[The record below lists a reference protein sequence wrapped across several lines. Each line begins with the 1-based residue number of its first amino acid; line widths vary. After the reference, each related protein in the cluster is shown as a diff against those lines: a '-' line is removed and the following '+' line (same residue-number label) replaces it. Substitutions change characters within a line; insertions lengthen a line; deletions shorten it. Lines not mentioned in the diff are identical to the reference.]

1 MFLHG
6 AVQPQAPEPHPFPPM
21 RLFLLPVSSR
31 RTLIYCDKKFVTKA
45 VQDASPTPGGAA
57 AVPVTLM
64 DRVTN
69 RAAETWGGWERLD
82 GGWRKTLTTYGNAL
96 MRRIPF
102 EEWGLKSI
110 PPVSARWRESGL
122 AARGPVA
129 EVVFP
134 PGFMEPRRVADVL
147 RRIATERQDL
157 HRRRMIWSGL
167 CAPLTLPFALVPM

>member
-1 MFLHG
+1 
-6 AVQPQAPEPHPFPPM
+6 M
-21 RLFLLPVSSR
+21 RFFLLPVSTR
-31 RTLIYCDKKFVTKA
+31 RTFIYCDKKFVPA
-45 VQDASPTPGGAA
+45 ALQNAASSPAAADGGADA
-57 AVPVTLM
+57 APKTLM

-69 RAAETWGGWERLD
+69 RAAATWGGWERLN

-110 PPVSARWRESGL
+110 PPLSRRWKERGL
-122 AARGPVA
+122 AAAGPVA

-134 PGFMEPRRVADVL
+134 PGFLAPQRVREVL
-147 RRIATERQDL
+147 QRIATERQDL

>member
-1 MFLHG
+1 
-6 AVQPQAPEPHPFPPM
+6 M
-21 RLFLLPVSSR
+21 RLFLLPVSTR
-31 RTLIYCDKKFVTKA
+31 RTLIYCDKKFVIPA
-45 VQDASPTPGGAA
+45 LQNAASPTAPAEAA
-57 AVPVTLM
+57 PKTLM

-69 RAAETWGGWERLD
+69 RAAETWAGWERLD
-82 GGWRKTLTTYGNAL
+82 GGWRKTLTRYGNAA

-110 PPVSARWRESGL
+110 PPLGRKRRDSAL
-122 AARGPVA
+122 AAQGPVA

-134 PGFMEPRRVADVL
+134 PGFLAPQRVREVL
-147 RRIATERQDL
+147 ERIATERQDL

>member
-1 MFLHG
+1 
-6 AVQPQAPEPHPFPPM
+6 M

-45 VQDASPTPGGAA
+45 LQNASSSAGDAADAQPKS
-57 AVPVTLM
+57 LI

-69 RAAETWGGWERLD
+69 RAAETWATWERLD

-110 PPVSARWRESGL
+110 PPLNRKRRQRAL
-122 AARGPVA
+122 AAPGPVA

-134 PGFMEPRRVADVL
+134 PAFLPSQRVREVL
-147 RRIATERQDL
+147 MKLATERQEL
-157 HRRRMIWSGL
+157 HRKRMLWSGL
-167 CAPLTLPFALVPM
+167 CAPLMLPFALVPV

>member
-1 MFLHG
+1 
-6 AVQPQAPEPHPFPPM
+6 M

-31 RTLIYCDKKFVTKA
+31 RTLIYCDKKFVTKTLEH
-45 VQDASPTPGGAA
+45 ASSPGGSGTDVAA
-57 AVPVTLM
+57 PRSIV

-69 RAAETWGGWERLD
+69 RAAETWAGWERLD

-96 MRRIPF
+96 LRRIPF

-110 PPVSARWRESGL
+110 PPLGRRWRERGL
-122 AARGPVA
+122 APGGPVA
-129 EVVFP
+129 EVVYP
-134 PGFMEPRRVADVL
+134 PRFLAPLRVGEVL
-147 RRIATERQDL
+147 ARIATERQEL